1 MAQTTTRQPDAA
13 LLRRPGARPMLLAAL
28 IVTAVFVLSNSPT
41 PLYVYWQRELGFSA
55 GMLTVIFAA
64 YMVGLLLTLTV
75 AGQFADRFGR
85 KSVLIPGLVLALVA
99 CSLFGV
105 ASSVLVL
112 VIARFLTGVAVGV
125 IVSAGMAAVVDLGG
139 PARRRQASLAASVAM
154 VFGAGLGPLLSGLF
168 AQRMATPAPVI
179 FAVEFVLLAT
189 ALAIAIFLPLRRPPA
204 SQSADTA
211 EARFSL
217 HLPSV
222 PKRNQRHLAYGIAVF
237 APGITATS
245 FVLSLG
251 PSLLSNLLNAS
262 SPLVAGGMACAMFL
276 AATGVQF
283 TVSRVPVRSILL
295 LGSGATLAA
304 MASLIIAVNAAVPA
318 ILILSAL
325 LAGIG
330 QGLGQLGGLTLIG
343 THVPGNHRAEANAVL
358 NIGGY
363 IPAGLLSVA
372 TGYLINGIGLS
383 AGATLFAAVL
393 AVAAIAG
400 GILVRRD
407 LSPH

>member
-1 MAQTTTRQPDAA
+1 MAQNATRQPDPA
-13 LLRRPGARPMLLAAL
+13 LLRKLGARPMLLAAL

-41 PLYVYWQRELGFSA
+41 PLFVSWQRELGFSA

-105 ASSVLVL
+105 ASSVLLL

-168 AQRMATPAPVI
+168 AQGMVTPAPVI

-189 ALAIAIFLPLRRPPA
+189 ALVIAIFLPLPRPPA
-204 SQSADTA
+204 SQSAGTA
-211 EARFSL
+211 DAAFKL

-251 PSLLSNLLNAS
+251 PSLLSNLLNVS

-283 TVSRVPVRSILL
+283 TVSRVPVRGILL

-304 MASLIIAVNAAVPA
+304 MASLIIAVNAALPA

-330 QGLGQLGGLTLIG
+330 
-343 THVPGNHRAEANAVL
+343 
-358 NIGGY
+358 
-363 IPAGLLSVA
+363 
-372 TGYLINGIGLS
+372 LS
-383 AGATLFAAVL
+383 AGTTLFTAVL
-393 AVAAIAG
+393 AAAAITG

>member
-1 MAQTTTRQPDAA
+1 MAQTTTRQPDPA
-13 LLRRPGARPMLLAAL
+13 LLRKLGARPMLLAAV

-41 PLYVYWQRELGFSA
+41 PLYVSWQRELGFSA

-75 AGQFADRFGR
+75 AGQLADRFGR
-85 KSVLIPGLVLALVA
+85 KTVLIPGLVLALVA
-99 CSLFGV
+99 CSLFGA

-139 PARRRQASLAASVAM
+139 PARRRQAALTASVAM
-154 VFGAGLGPLLSGLF
+154 VFGAGLGPLLSGLV
-168 AQRMATPAPVI
+168 AQGMTAPAPVI

-189 ALAIAIFLPLRRPPA
+189 ALVIAIFLPLPRPPA
-204 SQSADTA
+204 SQSAGTA
-211 EARFSL
+211 DAAFRL

-251 PSLLSNLLNAS
+251 PSLLSNLLNVS

-276 AATGVQF
+276 AATGVQL

-295 LGSGATLAA
+295 LGSAATLAA
-304 MASLIIAVNAAVPA
+304 MASLIIAVNAALPS

-343 THVPGNHRAEANAVL
+343 THVQGNRRAEANAVL

-363 IPAGLLSVA
+363 IPAGLLAVA

-383 AGATLFAAVL
+383 AGTTLFAAVL
-393 AVAAIAG
+393 AAAAVTG
-400 GILVRRD
+400 GILVRHNV
-407 LSPH
+407 SPH

>member
-1 MAQTTTRQPDAA
+1 
-13 LLRRPGARPMLLAAL
+13 
-28 IVTAVFVLSNSPT
+28 
-41 PLYVYWQRELGFSA
+41 
-55 GMLTVIFAA
+55 
-64 YMVGLLLTLTV
+64 
-75 AGQFADRFGR
+75 
-85 KSVLIPGLVLALVA
+85 
-99 CSLFGV
+99 
-105 ASSVLVL
+105 
-112 VIARFLTGVAVGV
+112 
-125 IVSAGMAAVVDLGG
+125 
-139 PARRRQASLAASVAM
+139 M
-154 VFGAGLGPLLSGLF
+154 VFGAGLGPLLSGLV
-168 AQRMATPAPVI
+168 AQGMTAPAPVI

-189 ALAIAIFLPLRRPPA
+189 ALVIAIFLPLPRPPA
-204 SQSADTA
+204 SQSAGTA
-211 EARFSL
+211 DAAFRL

-251 PSLLSNLLNAS
+251 PSLLSNLLNVS

-276 AATGVQF
+276 AATGVQL

-295 LGSGATLAA
+295 LGSAATLAA
-304 MASLIIAVNAAVPA
+304 MASLIIAVNAALPS

-343 THVPGNHRAEANAVL
+343 THVQGNRRAEANAVL

-363 IPAGLLSVA
+363 IPAGLLAVA

-383 AGATLFAAVL
+383 AGTTLFAAVL
-393 AVAAIAG
+393 AAAAITG
-400 GILVRRD
+400 GILVRHNV
-407 LSPH
+407 SPH